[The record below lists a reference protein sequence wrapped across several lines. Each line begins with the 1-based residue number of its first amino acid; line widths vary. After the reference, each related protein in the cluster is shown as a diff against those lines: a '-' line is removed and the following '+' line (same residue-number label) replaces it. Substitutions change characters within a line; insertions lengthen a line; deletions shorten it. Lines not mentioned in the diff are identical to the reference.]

1 LCIGLTARKLLLSRT
16 SHAYR
21 AERMSFTQTAI
32 ERILENPIVF
42 EVQQL
47 VCNNYSAVS
56 QEFSGL
62 LDVRGLRILDIG
74 CSTGTCAGQI
84 VDMKANSYT
93 GVDLSAKYI
102 AIAQRRH
109 PDGRFIAMDARHM
122 VFEDASFD
130 LAMFVGVLHHMKDEL
145 AIDCLSDVRRV
156 IKPAGHVI
164 VAEPVFAS
172 GKYLSTLLL
181 SCDRGRYIRSE
192 EGYRQLF
199 NGFAIERQRYF
210 NFSAHRFCS
219 YILTPMDATAAERK
233 DTAECNSQNVAL

>member
-1 LCIGLTARKLLLSRT
+1 
-16 SHAYR
+16 
-21 AERMSFTQTAI
+21 
-32 ERILENPIVF
+32 
-42 EVQQL
+42 
-47 VCNNYSAVS
+47 
-56 QEFSGL
+56 
-62 LDVRGLRILDIG
+62 
-74 CSTGTCAGQI
+74 
-84 VDMKANSYT
+84 MKANSYT

-219 YILTPMDATAAERK
+219 YILTPMDATAAFATREVVLRALGRLTMRERLVLVFRFYMDMSELEIANELK
-233 DTAECNSQNVAL
+233 IAPGTVKSAASRALAKLRCDAELQAERIA